1 MKTQLLSLAL
11 AIGCCGSALAQ
22 VSLGNPLDGLEQL
35 KDFEAMRASSS
46 DPNWRN
52 GNADSRP
59 IEPGGTLVLADLK
72 GPGVITHFWN
82 TIAHRA
88 PFYSRL
94 LTLRIYW
101 DGETNP
107 SVECPIG
114 DFFGVGHG
122 IDKPFVSLP
131 IKVSSDGRGRNCY
144 WPMPFRKSAKI
155 TVTNES
161 DQRCDAFYYYIDWQ
175 KHKSLPKDTAY
186 FHAMYRQE
194 YPCVMGR
201 NYLIADLEGRGHYV
215 GTVQSVQNM
224 SPGWYGEGDD
234 FFFIDGEKEP
244 RLRGTGTEDY
254 FCDGWGFRLHDGPF
268 YGVPLWEGFA
278 AGNRGSVYRFHIPD
292 PIPFK
297 KSLRVEIEH
306 KGSQVFPDKTFS
318 GFIERDDLMSSV
330 AFWYQIEPH
339 KPWPALPVGQDRL
352 SERTWQLITGWKAVP
367 TVKHSDHPLDVQPLP
382 GISKEGK
389 QLFFRPNDDKG
400 WLEFTF
406 NVDKDLAAHLWGKF
420 VHAPDYGKYRVL
432 LDGQELAQVD
442 LYAEKVKRVSDHWG
456 VHTLAAGPHVLRL
469 ECIGKSDKSSDYYLG
484 LDSFAAVVPAYER
497 PPDFDLR
504 KIQKTAQAN

>member
-1 MKTQLLSLAL
+1 
-11 AIGCCGSALAQ
+11 
-22 VSLGNPLDGLEQL
+22 
-35 KDFEAMRASSS
+35 
-46 DPNWRN
+46 
-52 GNADSRP
+52 
-59 IEPGGTLVLADLK
+59 
-72 GPGVITHFWN
+72 
-82 TIAHRA
+82 
-88 PFYSRL
+88 
-94 LTLRIYW
+94 
-101 DGETNP
+101 
-107 SVECPIG
+107 
-114 DFFGVGHG
+114 
-122 IDKPFVSLP
+122 
-131 IKVSSDGRGRNCY
+131 
-144 WPMPFRKSAKI
+144 
-155 TVTNES
+155 
-161 DQRCDAFYYYIDWQ
+161 
-175 KHKSLPKDTAY
+175 
-186 FHAMYRQE
+186 
-194 YPCVMGR
+194 
-201 NYLIADLEGRGHYV
+201 
-215 GTVQSVQNM
+215 
-224 SPGWYGEGDD
+224 
-234 FFFIDGEKEP
+234 
-244 RLRGTGTEDY
+244 
-254 FCDGWGFRLHDGPF
+254 
-268 YGVPLWEGFA
+268 
-278 AGNRGSVYRFHIPD
+278 
-292 PIPFK
+292 
-297 KSLRVEIEH
+297 
-306 KGSQVFPDKTFS
+306 
-318 GFIERDDLMSSV
+318 MSSV